1 LQSIKH
7 FRLPIRLHFQ
17 DRAVAMADQSKARPV
32 SGEIMAGAPLAGGY
46 FQAPAADIVDAEY
59 ETIPAAA
66 PERPAATIAS
76 TEALPAGM
84 DMLRRTERAAARK
97 HFVRAGP
104 AFWIFGVAIAAASFW
119 VAGGHVLVRDLPAFA
134 QGASAGALRISGV
147 TSRVEGPSAR
157 PLLFVDGEAAND
169 GDAAQALPPLEI
181 VVAGLDGRV
190 TRYRLGTN
198 GRALAPGEIF
208 AFSSRLDAPKSG
220 VLKVSV
226 AFGS

>member
-1 LQSIKH
+1 
-7 FRLPIRLHFQ
+7 
-17 DRAVAMADQSKARPV
+17 MADQSKARPV
-32 SGEIMAGAPLAGGY
+32 SGEIMAGAPLAGGH
-46 FQAPAADIVDAEY
+46 FPAPAADIVEAEY
-59 ETIPAAA
+59 ETIRAAA
-66 PERPAATIAS
+66 PVRPAATIGSTAAS
-76 TEALPAGM
+76 PAGM
-84 DMLRRTERAAARK
+84 DMLRRTERLKART

-104 AFWIFGVAIAAASFW
+104 AFWIFGMGIAAAAFW
-119 VAGGHVLVRDLPAFA
+119 VAGGHVLVRDIPAFA
-134 QGASAGALRISGV
+134 RGGPAGALRISGV

-169 GDAAQALPPLEI
+169 GDAAQALPPLDI
-181 VVAGLDGRV
+181 LVTGHDGRV

-198 GRALAPGEIF
+198 GRALPPGETF